1 MQMLV
6 KILTEMLPV
15 TPTTGGR
22 ADAIDILPKPLSN
35 DAAGH
40 GLWILLTDDDDIT
53 ATTGVGAVCVLKW
66 DGWRSGYK
74 AGSGLAFPGLLLP

>member
-6 KILTEMLPV
+6 KILTGML

-22 ADAIDILPKPLSN
+22 AYEIDILPKSLSN

-40 GLWILLTDDDDIT
+40 GLCILLTDDDDTGIT
-53 ATTGVGAVCVLKW
+53 ATTGAGAVCVFEW

>member
-6 KILTEMLPV
+6 KILTGML

-22 ADAIDILPKPLSN
+22 AYAIDILSKSLSN

-40 GLWILLTDDDDIT
+40 GLCILLTDDDDIT
-53 ATTGVGAVCVLKW
+53 ATTGAGAVCVLE
-66 DGWRSGYK
+66 
-74 AGSGLAFPGLLLP
+74 